1 MPAAFDYVMPLMGR
15 GLDYQDT
22 VTLLPVTASDWLAIY
37 DDPYTHPKDW
47 ARD

>member
-1 MPAAFDYVMPLMGR
+1 MPAAFDCVMPLMEP

-37 DDPYTHPKDW
+37 DDAYNHPKDW